1 MGSNDN
7 PSSESLGSGTLAA
20 EFARLPELLDG
31 DANLIRRG
39 AFFDARFR
47 VDIGEIPFDI
57 KINCGRIASLDRGPF
72 IMRSWRFAVLGTAE
86 AWRRLWA
93 PIPEPGWHD
102 LLALT
107 KRGCMTLQGDLQPVM
122 ANLQYLKD
130 LLVLPR
136 RLRGG

>member
-1 MGSNDN
+1 MGSNT
-7 PSSESLGSGTLAA
+7 PPPESVDSRTLAE
-20 EFARLPELLDG
+20 EFARLPEILDR

-47 VDIGEIPFDI
+47 VDIGEIQFDI
-57 KINCGRIASLDRGPF
+57 KINRGRIDSLDRGPF
-72 IMRSWRFAVLGTAE
+72 IMRSWQFAVLSTAE
-86 AWRRLWA
+86 AWTRLWA

-102 LLALT
+102 LFALT
-107 KRGCMTLQGDLQPVM
+107 KGGRMTLQGDLQPVM